1 MIKIKKQNE
10 IELMKKSCQILSEV
24 KQIVWDSIRPG
35 ISTQE
40 LDDIA
45 YDEIIK
51 RGAKPAFK
59 GYQGFPGTACISVNE
74 ELIHGI
80 PSKTKTIKKG
90 DIVKVD
96 MGAIW
101 KGWYSDS
108 AFTKGVGKIS
118 DKDQKLINIA
128 KDAFYIGLDAIKPG
142 ARVGDISHAI
152 GKFVKSKGLFVPS
165 QFTGHGIGKSLHE
178 APYIPNEGTANTGPL
193 LKNGMTI
200 CIEPMILQQ
209 SNQVKILE
217 DKWTVVSVHNKN
229 TAHYEHTVLIED
241 GVGKILTGGI

>member
-1 MIKIKKQNE
+1 MINIKNE
-10 IELMKKSCQILSEV
+10 NQITLMKESGAILAEV
-24 KQIVWDSIRPG
+24 KQIVFDAIKPG
-35 ISTQE
+35 ITTKE

-45 YDEIIK
+45 FDEIAK

-80 PSKTKTIKKG
+80 PGSRVIQEG

-108 AFTKGVGKIS
+108 AFTKGVGEIS
-118 DKDQKLINIA
+118 NKDKKLIQVA
-128 KDAFYIGLDAIKPG
+128 RDAFYVGLDAIKPG

-152 GKFVKSKGLFVPS
+152 GSFVKKQGFFVPEN
-165 QFTGHGIGKSLHE
+165 FTGHGIGKKLHE
-178 APYIPNEGTANTGPL
+178 EPYVPNQGQPGTGPL
-193 LKNGMTI
+193 LKDGMVI
-200 CIEPMILQQ
+200 CIEPMILQS
-209 SNQVKILE
+209 SNAVKVLS
-217 DKWTVVSVHNKN
+217 DGWTVVSTHNKN
-229 TAHYEHTVLIED
+229 TSHYEHTIVIKNGHGE
-241 GVGKILTGGI
+241 IITGGM